1 MSMLISLIDPAPLR
15 HRPPM
20 RRSEH
25 TSRMNVA
32 TIVAAALTAALA
44 FHRACDVPAVRD
56 GAGFPGKLL
65 NLAG

>member
-1 MSMLISLIDPAPLR
+1 
-15 HRPPM
+15 M

-32 TIVAAALTAALA
+32 TIVAAALTKAFA
-44 FHRACDVPAVRD
+44 FHRAFDVPAVRD
-56 GAGFPGKLL
+56 RAGLLGKLF

>member
-1 MSMLISLIDPAPLR
+1 
-15 HRPPM
+15 M